1 MNKIDLDR
9 RIAELRNHN
18 KYDGLFIV
26 VEGPDGGGKTAAT
39 QIVTETLKDLL
50 PHRSVTQMR
59 SLHSGP
65 IREMILNNPMHQ
77 ITEMLLAT
85 ASHVENTLDKIL
97 PALKDGQIIVIDRY
111 LDSML
116 AYQGYGRDQLQQVM
130 WLQNQFLRALDAD
143 VWLNVTAPREL
154 CRARIASRGQMDR
167 LEKEQEEFHE
177 RVEAGYEEIYQR
189 RRNADTGFRTHRL
202 FNISTQEEFT
212 QRCRDWTKA
221 LMESSA
227 ARQNPEDEIFIYEP
241 IVIEPLTLQEYLLE
255 LRQRINVS
263 YMPSSIRK
271 DQRYHSKPSYVR
283 SSYILN
289 VESGPGYYKYTDDFY
304 GNMVPEQELRAL
316 RKFFI
321 PGNEEGFLPHK
332 GIFFVA
338 EFATRAERRVQILT
352 QLDTGMTWVRNKQ
365 GHGQCGL
372 WARWQDGS
380 GLPLIISDVKETL
393 DTYT

>member
-97 PALKDGQIIVIDRY
+97 PALKDGQIVVIDRY

-116 AYQGYGRDQLQQVM
+116 AYQGYGREQLQQVT
-130 WLQNQFLRALDAD
+130 WLQNQFLRVLDAD

-177 RVEAGYEEIYQR
+177 RVETGYEEIFQR
-189 RRNADTGFRTHRL
+189 RRNADTGVRTHRL
-202 FNISTQEEFT
+202 FNISTQEEFIR
-212 QRCRDWTKA
+212 RCREWAQA
-221 LMESSA
+221 LMAPSPV
-227 ARQNPEDEIFIYEP
+227 RQNPEAEVFIYEP

-255 LRQRINVS
+255 LRSRIDVS
-263 YMPSSIRK
+263 YMPNSTRE
-271 DQRYHSKPSYVR
+271 DPRYHSKPRYVR

-289 VESGPGYYKYTDDFY
+289 VEGGPGYYMYNDDFY
-304 GNMVPEQELRAL
+304 GNMIPEQELRAL
-316 RKFFI
+316 SKFFM
-321 PGNEEGFLPHK
+321 PGHEEGFLPNK

-352 QLDTGMTWVRNKQ
+352 QLDTCNTWVRNKLAV
-365 GHGQCGL
+365 GQYGL

-380 GLPLIISDVKETL
+380 GLPLILAELKETL